1 MGKSIPRRPAA
12 GRRPASVPKALPPE
26 TNEEPAHLLVLDGL
40 SVADLDAVIRKAA
53 SLCESRLAGARKD
66 FVTRVKAEA
75 ASLGLE
81 LPEEF
86 GGKTARGRG
95 SPKPRRGTVAV
106 KYRDGENTWTGR
118 GRMPRWLTAHE
129 AAGRSKEEFLVN
141 S

>member
-1 MGKSIPRRPAA
+1 
-12 GRRPASVPKALPPE
+12 
-26 TNEEPAHLLVLDGL
+26 L
-40 SVADLDAVIRKAA
+40 SVSELDAVIRKAT
-53 SLCESRLAGARKD
+53 SLREAMLTGARKD
-66 FVTRVKAEA
+66 FLARVKAEA

-86 GGKTARGRG
+86 GGATRGRG
-95 SPKPRRGTVAV
+95 SSKPAKGTVAV

-129 AAGRSKEEFLVN
+129 AAGRSKDEFLVK